1 MVAGR
6 QVGGL
11 EVHAGQLASPEVR
24 LISAR
29 CGRGRVEQVRARR
42 RALCD
47 SMRTF

>member
-29 CGRGRVEQVRARR
+29 CGRGRVEQVR